1 MPRSSNFSF
10 VIDSSFNPFSFKE
23 MVQPLAIY
31 KEAYEQAE
39 NAYNDLTDKADTFK
53 YLSEKMPEDSKARQ
67 IYEGYANELHAQA
80 KDLMQHGLTMGN
92 RRGLTNLK
100 QRYRGEIG
108 QLVEADTA
116 MKQEQALRRTMNAKD
131 ASMLYA
137 TDNLN
142 IDQFLNGATPNL
154 YNISGTDLYTR
165 AVAAGKAASSRVY
178 GAGDAG
184 KTLGGYYRDYV
195 KKMGYTPEQLRSF
208 GDQIANDFA
217 AQVSVL
223 PELQQAAQQILD
235 ANGATENLSGNNLR
249 KAQQQVIRGLIDG
262 SVYTE
267 QHDPVRDP
275 GVMSAEEKD
284 ASRRG
289 WASYNLSK
297 DKFNFEKATSGIIL
311 NKDGTVTYDPSKD
324 AAYQRMKALSQ
335 EDMGDYWVNP
345 ISGKLELK
353 KDTPAEKEDKA
364 LAKEKQEAFLQL
376 GKKELGHNEG
386 FDVTLKNNRV
396 HYNYIGAISN
406 HGGKWYHGALGDD
419 NPGHSGWGMFSS
431 SNVENAWGNFSA
443 EGSDSK
449 NMKVLAPGE
458 IPTDEGLLK
467 AIVER
472 CQAAGVNPEQ
482 ADIQIIEVPNEKDS
496 RKKGYLIAVH

>member
-1 MPRSSNFSF
+1 MPRSSNYSF
-10 VIDSSFNPFSFKE
+10 VIDSSFNPFSFRE

-39 NAYNDLTDKADTFK
+39 NTYNDLTDKADAFK
-53 YLSEKMPEDSKARQ
+53 YLSKEMPEGSKARQ

-92 RRGLTNLK
+92 RRGLTGLK

-108 QLVEADTA
+108 QLVDADNA
-116 MKQEQALRRTMNAKD
+116 MKQEQALRRTLNAKD

-195 KKMGYTPEQLRSF
+195 NKMGYTPEQLRSF

-267 QHDPVRDP
+267 QHSPQRDL

-289 WASYNLSK
+289 WASINENKRQFDIGLAMK
-297 DKFNFEKATSGIIL
+297 GITV
-311 NKDGTVTYDPSKD
+311 NKDGTISYDPSKNVELLSKQDKDEND
-324 AAYQRMKALSQ
+324 AKT
-335 EDMGDYWVNP
+335 
-345 ISGKLELK
+345 KLYTEMLK
-353 KDTPAEKEDKA
+353 TKSAD
-364 LAKEKQEAFLQL
+364 LADPK
-376 GKKELGHNEG
+376 G
-386 FDVTLKNNRV
+386 FSITINDNR
-396 HYNYIGAISN
+396 HRFRYIDAIT
-406 HGGKWYHGALGDD
+406 KGDD
-419 NPGHSGWGMFSS
+419 KSHPYVNLST
-431 SNVENAWGNFSA
+431 
-443 EGSDSK
+443 GSIKNSDFLSKDSDDEK
-449 NMKVLAPGE
+449 NYKREILDAGEMRELTKDLSFMESIVKASHLAGVH
-458 IPTDEGLLK
+458 PTDVQMVK
-467 AIVER
+467 VT
-472 CQAAGVNPEQ
+472 NPEGKVVYMPFV
-482 ADIQIIEVPNEKDS
+482 E
-496 RKKGYLIAVH
+496 Y

>member
-1 MPRSSNFSF
+1 MPRSSNYSF

-23 MVQPLAIY
+23 MIQPLAIY

-108 QLVEADTA
+108 QLVDADTA

-267 QHDPVRDP
+267 QHDPVRNP
-275 GVMSAEEKD
+275 GVMSAEERD
-284 ASRRG
+284 SSARG
-289 WASYNLSK
+289 WASINENKRQFDLGLAIKGITVSK
-297 DKFNFEKATSGIIL
+297 DGKTIS
-311 NKDGTVTYDPSKD
+311 YDPSKD
-324 AAYQRMKALSQ
+324 L
-335 EDMGDYWVNP
+335 
-345 ISGKLELK
+345 
-353 KDTPAEKEDKA
+353 TKEDKKDDTTKLYTEMLKMKSSDFSDRA
-364 LAKEKQEAFLQL
+364 GFSVVIGDKRHNYKYIDAIMKNEDSNNARHPYNRFMSGAIESNSFFPDDSDDESKYKRKVLDAKEMLKVYNNTELWNSIKEASRLVGITKPEESIQIMQ
-376 GKKELGHNEG
+376 
-386 FDVTLKNNRV
+386 V
-396 HYNYIGAISN
+396 
-406 HGGKWYHGALGDD
+406 
-419 NPGHSGWGMFSS
+419 
-431 SNVENAWGNFSA
+431 
-443 EGSDSK
+443 
-449 NMKVLAPGE
+449 
-458 IPTDEGLLK
+458 
-467 AIVER
+467 
-472 CQAAGVNPEQ
+472 VNPDGKTVYMPFVE
-482 ADIQIIEVPNEKDS
+482 
-496 RKKGYLIAVH
+496 Y